1 MLQFVSKN
9 VEGDLIADMGMQTQM
24 KQFIS
29 FTNSMNNRLTGQKTK
44 QILLSEKVRS
54 AGESVAEAIVRNE

>member
-1 MLQFVSKN
+1 M
-9 VEGDLIADMGMQTQM
+9 EGDLIADMGMQTQM
-24 KQFIS
+24 KQFIA
-29 FTNSMNNRLTGQKTK
+29 FANSMNNRLTGQKTK